1 MGCKK
6 GECLMK
12 KLTVNVLVLIL
23 VFSLLVIAGCGNG
36 EEDPVA
42 LLRKHAGVYISES
55 NSEHYIEIRG
65 NGTFEMEIERGY
77 TMGSCMIEKGELLLS
92 AGSFADSMAISD
104 GVITDSEGT
113 RFVKQ

>member
-1 MGCKK
+1 
-6 GECLMK
+6 MK
-12 KLTVNVLVLIL
+12 KLTVSVTILMLVL
-23 VFSLLVIAGCGNG
+23 SLLVIAGCGNG
-36 EEDPVA
+36 EEDPEA

-55 NSEHYIEIRG
+55 DSEHYIEIPEK
-65 NGTFEMEIERGY
+65 GTFEMEIKRGY

-104 GVITDSEGT
+104 GVITDNEGT